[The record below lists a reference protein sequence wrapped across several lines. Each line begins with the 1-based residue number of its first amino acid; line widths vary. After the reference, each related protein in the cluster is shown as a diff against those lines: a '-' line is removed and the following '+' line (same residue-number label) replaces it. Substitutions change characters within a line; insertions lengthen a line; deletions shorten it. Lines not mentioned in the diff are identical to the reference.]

1 MAPASERARRTL
13 ACALATALLGAGL
26 PEARAKAPENP
37 DEIEL
42 DDSHKATAQ
51 RLFQAGMDALERG
64 DLETACRDFA
74 ESQRLDPAI
83 GTRFNLADCYERR
96 GQLASAWVNYVGV
109 ADAAERLG
117 QMDRAQFARARA
129 DALEPRLSH
138 LRIDVDEPVPGLRL
152 TRDAED
158 VGPAQWSMQVPV
170 DRGRYRIEATAP
182 DHEPWAATVE
192 VEQEAVTVQV
202 RVPPLRPTVATA
214 PPPVVHPDPAP
225 SPVGPPPPQDDEPR
239 RLGPRHYAGF
249 ALLGVGLV
257 GIGVGTGFGIK
268 ALGLNDDADA
278 QCPMPRACFPAG
290 AQLLQDAERAGRIS
304 TAAFIAGGVLLATGI
319 VLAATG
325 HLPRRR
331 AQLSNR
337 SSVPK

>member
-1 MAPASERARRTL
+1 MVRASERAL
-13 ACALATALLGAGL
+13 AGALAIALGLAGL
-26 PEARAKAPENP
+26 PEASAEPAP
-37 DEIEL
+37 DEIPL

-51 RLFQAGMDALERG
+51 QLFQAGMEALQRG

-83 GTRFNLADCYERR
+83 GTRFNLADCYEQR

-138 LRIDVDEPVPGLRL
+138 LRIDVEKPVAGLRL
-152 TRDAED
+152 TRDEVE
-158 VGPAQWSMQVPV
+158 VGRAQWSMEVPI
-170 DRGRYRIEATAP
+170 DPGKHRIEATAP
-182 DHEPWAATVE
+182 EHEAWTTTIAVD
-192 VEQEAVTVQV
+192 QEGVTVDV
-202 RVPPLRPTVATA
+202 RVPALNPIAAEA
-214 PPPVVHPDPAP
+214 PPPDVQPAP
-225 SPVGPPPPQDDEPR
+225 TPTPVTPPPLRDDEPR

-257 GIGVGTGFGIK
+257 GIGVGTGFGIR
-268 ALGLNDDADA
+268 ALRLNDDADA
-278 QCPMPRACFPAG
+278 QCPMPRACFPEG

-304 TAAFIAGGVLLATGI
+304 TVTFVVGGVLLATGI

-331 AQLSNR
+331 ATQLSNR
-337 SSVPK
+337 WFVPK